1 MGGNWVDLLK
11 RVAQSPYGLLESG
24 AEP

>member
-11 RVAQSPYGLLESG
+11 RVAQSPCGLLESG